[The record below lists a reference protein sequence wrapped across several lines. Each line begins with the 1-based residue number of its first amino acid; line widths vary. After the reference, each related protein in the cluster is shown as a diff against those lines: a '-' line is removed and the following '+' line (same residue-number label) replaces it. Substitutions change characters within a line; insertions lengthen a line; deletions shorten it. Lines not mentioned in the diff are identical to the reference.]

1 MMLLLAAAIFL
12 MILAALLEESATWFV
27 RQGADLISS
36 EEEESLILS
45 AARSARQARLLGRG
59 AVALALGLMG
69 VAMSRHGN
77 ESLPWTGLALA
88 LAFVWTFYFAAF
100 SGVRGRS
107 PWSLLG
113 RLVFR
118 SLAWAGSVSRV
129 LLLAGGR
136 LPGLGAPLSSV
147 DRVTELDRELGW
159 LRGQIDRRSPDA
171 GAEARAVVATLHQF
185 GEALVEDVM
194 VQREAIVAIRASAN
208 LPEIVSVVAG
218 QGYSR
223 YPVYA
228 ENLDNIVGVL
238 HVLDLLAAPEGAT
251 AADLSRPPLFIPSTK
266 QVGTLLQELQ
276 TTYNQMAVVM
286 DEYGGTAG
294 LVTVE
299 DLLEELVGEIED
311 EHDEAMLR
319 IRRLEPGVFWV
330 DATLPLSEVNEILNL
345 DLEEGEYYTLAGLV
359 LERLE
364 RVPRPGERIREDGAW
379 IEVLSAEPHRIQ
391 SLKIQLSEGKT

>member
-1 MMLLLAAAIFL
+1 MMVLLGAVVLLIL
-12 MILAALLEESATWFV
+12 LAALLEEAAAWFA
-27 RQGADLISS
+27 RQGADLLSS
-36 EEEESLILS
+36 EEDEGLTVT

-59 AVALALGLMG
+59 AVALAFGLLVIAIPQETSM
-69 VAMSRHGN
+69 
-77 ESLPWTGLALA
+77 PWTAIALTLAC
-88 LAFVWTFYFAAF
+88 VWSLYFAVL
-100 SGVRGRS
+100 SGIRGRS

-118 SLAWAGSVSRV
+118 SLAWMGSLSRV

-136 LPGLGAPLSSV
+136 LPGFGAPLSSV
-147 DRVTELDRELGW
+147 ERVTELDRELAW
-159 LRGQIDRRSPDA
+159 LRGQIDRASSDA

-194 VQREAIVAIRASAN
+194 VQREAIVAIRATAT
-208 LPEIVSVVAG
+208 LPEIVNVVAG

-238 HVLDLLAAPEGAT
+238 HVLDLLTAPPGAT
-251 AADLSRPPLFIPSTK
+251 AVDVSRPPLYIPSTK
-266 QVGTLLQELQ
+266 SAGALLQELQ

-311 EHDEAMLR
+311 EHDEALPR

-330 DATLPLSEVNEILNL
+330 DATLPLSEVNEILQL
-345 DLEEGEYYTLAGLV
+345 DLEEGEYYSTLAGLV

-364 RVPRPGERIREDGAW
+364 RVPRTGERIREDGAW
-379 IEVLSAEPHRIQ
+379 IEVLNAEPNRIQ
-391 SLKIQLSEGKT
+391 SLKILLAEGKD

>member
-1 MMLLLAAAIFL
+1 MMLFIAAVVLL
-12 MILAALLEESATWFV
+12 MILAALLEEGAAWFA
-27 RQGADLISS
+27 RQGADLLSS
-36 EEEESLILS
+36 EEDEALILA
-45 AARSARQARLLGRG
+45 AARSARQARLLARG
-59 AVALALGLMG
+59 CVALAVGLL
-69 VAMSRHGN
+69 VIAIPRV
-77 ESLPWTGLALA
+77 ETLPWTGIALA
-88 LAFVWTFYFAAF
+88 LAFAWTFFFAAF
-100 SGVRGRS
+100 SGIRGRS
-107 PWSLLG
+107 PWSLVG

-118 SLAWAGSVSRV
+118 SVAWAGSLSRV

-136 LPGLGAPLSSV
+136 LPGFGAPLSSV
-147 DRVTELDRELGW
+147 ERVSELDRELGW
-159 LRGQIDRRSPDA
+159 LRGQFDRATPDA

-194 VQREAIVAIRASAN
+194 VQREAIVAIRAAAT

-228 ENLDNIVGVL
+228 DSLDNIVGVL
-238 HVLDLLAAPEGAT
+238 HVLDLLNAPPGAT
-251 AADLSRPPLFIPSTK
+251 AADFSRPPLYTPSTK
-266 QVGTLLQELQ
+266 SVGALLQELQ

-311 EHDEAMLR
+311 EHDEALPR
-319 IRRLEPGVFWV
+319 VRRLEPGVFWV
-330 DATLPLSEVNEILNL
+330 DATLPLSEVNEILHL
-345 DLEEGEYYTLAGLV
+345 DLEAGEYYDTVAGLV

-364 RVPRPGERIREDGAW
+364 RVPKVGERIREDGAW
-379 IEVLSAEPHRIQ
+379 IEVLNAEQNRIQ
-391 SLKIQLSEGKT
+391 SLKIQLAEGTD

>member
-1 MMLLLAAAIFL
+1 MMWFMVAGIVLI
-12 MILAALLEESATWFV
+12 ILAALLEEAAAWFA
-27 RQGADLISS
+27 RQGADLVSS
-36 EEEESLILS
+36 EEDEALIL
-45 AARSARQARLLGRG
+45 AASRSARQARLLGRG
-59 AVALALGLMG
+59 AVALALG
-69 VAMSRHGN
+69 VWVIAMPRAN
-77 ESLPWTGLALA
+77 SLPWAGIALA
-88 LAFVWTFYFAAF
+88 LAFAWTIYFAAV
-100 SGVRGRS
+100 SGIRGRS

-113 RLVFR
+113 RLAFR
-118 SLAWAGSVSRV
+118 SMAWVGSLSRV

-147 DRVTELDRELGW
+147 ERVSELDRELAW
-159 LRGQIDRRSPDA
+159 LRGHVDRASPDA
-171 GAEARAVVATLHQF
+171 GVEARAVVATLHQF

-194 VQREAIVAIRASAN
+194 VQREAIVAIPATAT
-208 LPEIVSVVAG
+208 LPEIVGVVAG

-228 ENLDNIVGVL
+228 DNLDNIVGVL
-238 HVLDLLAAPEGAT
+238 HVLDLLNATPALT
-251 AADLSRPPLFIPSTK
+251 AADLSRPALYTPSTK
-266 QVGTLLQELQ
+266 SVGALLQELQ

-311 EHDEAMLR
+311 EHDEALPR
-319 IRRLEPGVFWV
+319 VRRLEAGVFWV
-330 DATLPLSEVNEILNL
+330 DATLPLGEVNEILHL
-345 DLEEGEYYTLAGLV
+345 DLEEGEYYSTLAGLV

-364 RVPRPGERIREDGAW
+364 RVPRAGERIREDGAW

-391 SLKIQLSEGKT
+391 SLKIQLAEGKD